1 MSSGAP
7 QQCLVGWARGWLGL
21 ARQARLIRLSLGKTE
36 LNGVQ
41 PTLIS
46 LRMAGTAKGVVGR
59 MLE

>member
-1 MSSGAP
+1 MLGG
-7 QQCLVGWARGWLGL
+7 LGLGWLGL
-21 ARQARLIRLSLGKTE
+21 ARRVRLIRLSLGKTD

-41 PTLIS
+41 ATLIS